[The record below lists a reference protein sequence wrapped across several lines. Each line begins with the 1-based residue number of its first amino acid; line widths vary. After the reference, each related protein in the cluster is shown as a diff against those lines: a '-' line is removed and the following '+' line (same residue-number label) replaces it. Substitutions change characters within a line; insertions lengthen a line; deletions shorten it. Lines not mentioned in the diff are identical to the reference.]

1 MRALNISIKRK
12 RRYTNFVR
20 VKDTETEGDAIVLH
34 SFKPEWHR

>member
-12 RRYTNFVR
+12 SRYTNFVR

-34 SFKPEWHR
+34 PFKPEWHR